1 MKVVSNHKRLPAS
14 NPGVCFKT
22 RRDVSECERNT
33 SVLCYGGVRSFF
45 FLKCCCPSADE
56 KCWETKF
63 VFARVRTE
71 RHRGEGVK
79 TPRLSKI
86 NPLSH
91 GLTFTAAPERGSVRG
106 GCPASASS
114 SRCAGRGFPS
124 AEEKSSIDG
133 SRRSCGR
140 VRRGPRGGQERGGR
154 GGQLWDFS
162 DSRPRVACLRVGRVC
177 VEMHDV

>member
-45 FLKCCCPSADE
+45 FFS
-56 KCWETKF
+56 
-63 VFARVRTE
+63 FAALRRTRSVGRQNLCLRASDRE
-71 RHRGEGVK
+71 APGEGVK
-79 TPRLSKI
+79 IPRLSKI

-133 SRRSCGR
+133 SRRCCGR
-140 VRRGPRGGQERGGR
+140 VRRGPCGGQERGGGNSGIFPFCVR
-154 GGQLWDFS
+154 G
-162 DSRPRVACLRVGRVC
+162 LRVCELAVFA
-177 VEMHDV
+177 